1 MSEISAEDIYDHLTG
16 CLSGDELMD
25 PAGEETLA
33 ILDYRLDG
41 LIHAHEPD
49 VYPTRTL
56 GRFRVTVE
64 KLADDVSADQNET

>member
-1 MSEISAEDIYDHLTG
+1 MTDVAEISAEAIYDHLTG

-41 LIHAHEPD
+41 LIHAHGPD

-56 GRFRVTVE
+56 GRFRVVVE
-64 KLADDVSADQNET
+64 KVED

>member
-1 MSEISAEDIYDHLTG
+1 MSEISADDIYDHLTG

-41 LIHAHEPD
+41 LIHATVPD
-49 VYPTRTL
+49 AHPRQLL
-56 GRFRVTVE
+56 GRFRVIVE
-64 KLADDVSADQNET
+64 KLED